1 MENDSNDWELDFS
14 GLSLDEEEKESL
26 EPSKASSTKYLKLD
40 SVTIIIHDLISENE
54 GRKNS
59 VLNPLT
65 ERGGVLRFCSQ
76 KFLNVF
82 V

>member
-1 MENDSNDWELDFS
+1 MESDSNDWELDFS

-26 EPSKASSTKYLKLD
+26 DPPKASSTKYLKLD
-40 SVTIIIHDLISENE
+40 SVTIIIHGLISESE

-65 ERGGVLRFCSQ
+65 ERGGVLRFCMQ